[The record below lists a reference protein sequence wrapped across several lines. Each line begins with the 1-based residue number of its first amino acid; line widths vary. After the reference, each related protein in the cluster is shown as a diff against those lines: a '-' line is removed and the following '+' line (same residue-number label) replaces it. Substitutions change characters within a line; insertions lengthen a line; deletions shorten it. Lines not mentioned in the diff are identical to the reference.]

1 MIESQLAEGHIM
13 RRATGPPIDTAT
25 ADALNM
31 QFQPYLNQTAAPT
44 LFLDADLTIL
54 FFTPALSSLIN
65 ILAVDIGRPLID
77 LSTDGLGADFSS
89 DAMQVL
95 TSGCDLEREIVGR
108 DSRCYLRQ
116 ISLFNPLGH
125 VLPMIS
131 ISFADHTSHQ
141 QLGVELARV
150 QKEME
155 TGRASHLRVL
165 SALSHDLRQPLQTL
179 KLLQALLRET
189 LNDVPA
195 LELAEQIGDTLAAM
209 SGMVNLS
216 LDNTPSAANGSIAH
230 REDIQIDTLF
240 RKISPE
246 FSHWADEQGTALR
259 FIPNSQS
266 VHSDPRLLEQMLRTM
281 LSSALAD
288 SHRRVSVGCRR
299 HHGWLSLEVR
309 TSGVSVMDPLP
320 DASALA
326 EVERLS
332 AILGHRLH
340 RHTASGTGMNYAIS
354 IALSVQGDRQPD
366 LLFDSGKGSHAS
378 APSHRGIILIVEDDA
393 DLLKLLGTL
402 LHHQGYEVAMAL
414 DSAAALSWI
423 HHSGL
428 KPDLILADYHLGT
441 DMTGLMLIDTLREQ
455 WRSEVS
461 AIVLTGDVSC
471 QTALEIAAARC
482 TQLNKPAKLK
492 ELIQLVHALFTQ
504 SEDEHSAYR
513 QRPANTSVVYVVD
526 SDSVMRDVVRQI
538 LQAEDYRVYD
548 FPTCEAFLVAYAPEE
563 RACLLLDARLPG
575 MNGVDALRALRQRGD
590 LVPTIISG
598 SGDIALAVDA
608 MKAGAWDFIEKPF
621 DRHEML
627 DTINRALGR
636 SQHDHKILAGRQEAI
651 DYIATLTARQR
662 QIMELVLAGH
672 PSKNIAVDLGI
683 SQRTVENHR
692 ASIMTRTHSRSIPA
706 LARLALAAT
715 LQNVEGAVMES

>member
-1 MIESQLAEGHIM
+1 M
-13 RRATGPPIDTAT
+13 RRATGPPKVSALAVDTLSSQYQSFLHQA
-25 ADALNM
+25 
-31 QFQPYLNQTAAPT
+31 AAPT
-44 LFLDADLTIL
+44 LFLDADLNIL
-54 FFTPALSSLIN
+54 FFTPAITSLIN
-65 ILAVDIGRPLID
+65 ILALDIGRPLVD
-77 LSTDGLGADFSS
+77 LSTEGLGADVSG
-89 DAMQVL
+89 DANHVL
-95 TSGCDLEREIVGR
+95 TSGFDLEREIVSRNGR
-108 DSRCYLRQ
+108 SYVRRVSLFDLPGAGLPG
-116 ISLFNPLGH
+116 ISLTFAENTGSQRLG
-125 VLPMIS
+125 
-131 ISFADHTSHQ
+131 A
-141 QLGVELARV
+141 ELAKV

-155 TGRASHLRVL
+155 TSRASHLSVL

-189 LNDVPA
+189 LNEVPA
-195 LELAEQIGDTLAAM
+195 LQLAEQIGDTLAAM
-209 SGMVNLS
+209 SGMISLN
-216 LDNTPSAANGSIAH
+216 LDNTPDTSSGLRAH
-230 REDIQIDTLF
+230 RVDFQLNTLF
-240 RKISPE
+240 QNISTE
-246 FSHWADEQGTALR
+246 LGHQAREHATTLR
-259 FIPNSQS
+259 FVPCSQS
-266 VHSDPRLLEQMLRTM
+266 VHSDPLLLSHMLHA
-281 LSSALAD
+281 LLGSALA
-288 SHRRVSVGCRR
+288 HTRHGRISVGCRR
-299 HHGWLSLEVR
+299 HPGWLSLEVR
-309 TSGVSVMDPLP
+309 TSGVGAIEPVLDVP
-320 DASALA
+320 ALA
-326 EVERLS
+326 EVQRLS
-332 AILGHRLH
+332 AVLGHRLH
-340 RHTASGTGMNYAIS
+340 RHTAPGGGMNYAIS

-366 LLFDSGKGSHAS
+366 LMIDSSNAFR
-378 APSHRGIILIVEDDA
+378 APTASHRGIILIVEDDS

-414 DSAAALSWI
+414 DSAAALSWTC
-423 HHSGL
+423 HSGL

-441 DMTGLMLIDTLREQ
+441 DMSGLMLINTLREQ
-455 WRSEVS
+455 WHSEVP

-492 ELIQLVHALFTQ
+492 ELIQLVHAMFAQ
-504 SEDEHSAYR
+504 SEAEHSAHR

-526 SDSVMRDVVRQI
+526 SDSVMRDMVRQI

-548 FPTCEAFLVAYAPEE
+548 FPTCEAFLDAYAPEE

-627 DTINRALGR
+627 DTLNRALGR
-636 SQHDHKILAGRQEAI
+636 SQLDHKILAGRQEAI

-662 QIMELVLAGH
+662 QIMDMVLAGH

-692 ASIMTRTHSRSIPA
+692 ASIMARTHSRSIPA
-706 LARLALAAT
+706 LARLALAAN
-715 LQNVEGAVMES
+715 LQHVESVAMDA

>member
-1 MIESQLAEGHIM
+1 M
-13 RRATGPPIDTAT
+13 RRATGPPKAC
-25 ADALNM
+25 ALAVDAVSSH
-31 QFQPYLNQTAAPT
+31 FQPFLNQAASPT
-44 LFLDADLTIL
+44 LFLDADLNIL
-54 FFTPALSSLIN
+54 FFTPAITSLIN
-65 ILAVDIGRPLID
+65 ILTLDIGRPLLD
-77 LSTDGLGADFSS
+77 LSTEGLGADLSG
-89 DAMQVL
+89 DAAQVL
-95 TSGCDLEREIVGR
+95 TSGCDLEREIVDR
-108 DSRCYLRQ
+108 NNRCFLRRV
-116 ISLFNPLGH
+116 SLFDWLGAE
-125 VLPMIS
+125 LPGIS
-131 ISFADHTSHQ
+131 ITFADHTASQ
-141 QLGVELARV
+141 RSRIELARV

-155 TGRASHLRVL
+155 TVRTSHLNVL

-195 LELAEQIGDTLAAM
+195 LQLAEQIGDTLAAM
-209 SGMVNLS
+209 SGMISLN
-216 LDNTPSAANGSIAH
+216 LDNTSDTSDTSDTSSGLRAH
-230 REDIQIDTLF
+230 REDFQLNTLF
-240 RKISPE
+240 QKINLALGHQARE
-246 FSHWADEQGTALR
+246 HATTLR
-259 FIPNSQS
+259 FIPCSQS
-266 VHSDPRLLEQMLRTM
+266 VHSDPLLLKQMLHT
-281 LSSALAD
+281 LLDSALT
-288 SHRRVSVGCRR
+288 HTWHGRVSVGCRR
-299 HHGWLSLEVR
+299 HHGWVSLEVR
-309 TSGVSVMDPLP
+309 TSGVSMMDPLP
-320 DASALA
+320 DAQALA

-332 AILGHRLH
+332 AVLGHRLH
-340 RHTASGTGMNYAIS
+340 KHTASGIGMNYAIS
-354 IALSVQGDRQPD
+354 IALSVQGDRQSD
-366 LLFDSGKGSHAS
+366 LLIDSGKGSHAS
-378 APSHRGIILIVEDDA
+378 AASHRGIILIVEDDA

-423 HHSGL
+423 QHSGL

-441 DMTGLMLIDTLREQ
+441 DMSGLMLIDTLREQ
-455 WRSEVS
+455 WRSEVP
-461 AIVLTGDVSC
+461 AIVLTGDVSG
-471 QTALEIAAARC
+471 QTAFEIASARC

-492 ELIQLVHALFTQ
+492 ELIQLVHAMFTQ
-504 SEDEHSAYR
+504 SEPEPSVPR
-513 QRPANTSVVYVVD
+513 QCPANTSVVYVVD
-526 SDSVMRDVVRQI
+526 SDNVMRDMVRQI

-548 FPTCEAFLVAYAPEE
+548 FPTCEAFLAAYSPEE

-636 SQHDHKILAGRQEAI
+636 SQLDHKILAGRQEAI

-662 QIMELVLAGH
+662 QIMEMVLAGH

-706 LARLALAAT
+706 LARLALAAN
-715 LQNVEGAVMES
+715 LQNVESVVMDS

>member
-1 MIESQLAEGHIM
+1 M
-13 RRATGPPIDTAT
+13 RRATGPPIDNAT
-25 ADALNM
+25 ADAMNM
-31 QFQPYLNQTAAPT
+31 PFQPYLNQTAAPT
-44 LFLDADLTIL
+44 LFLDTDLTIL

-116 ISLFNPLGH
+116 ISLFTPFGH
-125 VLPMIS
+125 VLPVIS

-155 TGRASHLRVL
+155 AGRASHLSVL

-195 LELAEQIGDTLAAM
+195 LQLAEQIGDTLAAM
-209 SGMVNLS
+209 SGMISLN
-216 LDNTPSAANGSIAH
+216 LDNTASAANGTIAH
-230 REDIQIDTLF
+230 REDFQIDTLF

-246 FSHWADEQGTALR
+246 FSHWADEQGTSLR
-259 FIPNSQS
+259 FIPSSQS
-266 VHSDPRLLEQMLRTM
+266 VHSDPHLMEQMLRA
-281 LSSALAD
+281 LLCSALAD
-288 SHRRVSVGCRR
+288 NLHRRVSVGCRR

-309 TSGVSVMDPLP
+309 TLFSSVKDHPSNVP
-320 DASALA
+320 GLA

-340 RHTASGTGMNYAIS
+340 RHTASRTGMNYAIS
-354 IALSVQGDRQPD
+354 IALSVRGDRQPD
-366 LLFDSGKGSHAS
+366 LLIDSGKGSQAS
-378 APSHRGIILIVEDDA
+378 TASHRGIILIVEDDS

-423 HHSGL
+423 YHSGL

-441 DMTGLMLIDTLREQ
+441 DMSGLTLIDTLREQ
-455 WRSEVS
+455 WHSEVP
-461 AIVLTGDVSC
+461 AIVLTGDVSR
-471 QTALEIAAARC
+471 QTSFEIAAARC

-492 ELIQLVHALFTQ
+492 ELIQLVHAMFAQ
-504 SEDEHSAYR
+504 SGNEHSGRR
-513 QRPANTSVVYVVD
+513 QCPDDASVVYVVD
-526 SDSVMRDVVRQI
+526 SDIVMRDMVRQI
-538 LQAEDYRVYD
+538 LQTEEYRVFD
-548 FPTCEAFLVAYAPEE
+548 FPTCEAFLIAYSPQVH
-563 RACLLLDARLPG
+563 ACLLLDARLPG
-575 MNGVDALRALRQRGD
+575 MNGVDMLRALRQRGD

-598 SGDIALAVDA
+598 SGDIAIAVDA

-621 DRHEML
+621 DRNEML

-636 SQHDHKILAGRQEAI
+636 SQLDHKILAGRQEAI

-662 QIMELVLAGH
+662 QIMEMVLAGH

-715 LQNVEGAVMES
+715 LQNAESVVIDS